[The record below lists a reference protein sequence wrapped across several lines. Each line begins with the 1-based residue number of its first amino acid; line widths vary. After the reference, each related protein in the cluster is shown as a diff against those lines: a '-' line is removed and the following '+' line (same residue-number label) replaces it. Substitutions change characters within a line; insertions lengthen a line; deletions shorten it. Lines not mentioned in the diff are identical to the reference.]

1 MTQPLDLRV
10 SIDRVRVRT
19 GAPPDTRAAPAFIA
33 GYLGAH
39 AGAPPHDH
47 RIVIR
52 ELRLDV
58 EAALDAPAARQLGK
72 QVATALVERLAAHQ
86 RCRLPAAAAASPA
99 GAAAA
104 PRALGGP
111 IRVEVLRVRL
121 WGERTRHPAPQQI
134 ADAAMTAFEAEVRDA

>member
-1 MTQPLDLRV
+1 VTQPLDLRV

-19 GAPPDTRAAPAFIA
+19 GSPPDTRAAPAFIA
-33 GYLGAH
+33 GYLGTQ

-86 RCRLPAAAAASPA
+86 RCRLPAVT
-99 GAAAA
+99 AAA
-104 PRALGGP
+104 PAPARTLGGP

-121 WGERTRHPAPQQI
+121 WGERTHHPAPPQI
-134 ADAAMTAFEAEVRDA
+134 ADAAMTAFEAKVRDA

>member
-1 MTQPLDLRV
+1 VTQPLDLRV

-86 RCRLPAAAAASPA
+86 RCRLPAAAAA
-99 GAAAA
+99 A